1 MKFTQKNLT
10 KSKRKSFI
18 IISFRGGFKMGIF
31 KKLSVVFLVI
41 GAIVTAIVLSSC
53 TINVVPPQPNPPYQP
68 TAHWLF
74 SDVYTNSL
82 NCAGVFED
90 GDYSWE
96 PFQLT
101 VPATVEVTVWSN
113 NLPPSNFD
121 IYIMTD
127 SQYNMYYQ
135 IWNSNDNIDN
145 AAYLFEW
152 DLTQFYNGSQYYL
165 DSYTNFLP
173 AGNYYLV
180 IANNY
185 YQFGRGAYG
194 SAYFNLISYY

>member
-1 MKFTQKNLT
+1 MVFL
-10 KSKRKSFI
+10 I
-18 IISFRGGFKMGIF
+18 YEGGFKMGRF
-31 KKLSVVFLVI
+31 KKLSVVFLII
-41 GAIVTAIVLSSC
+41 GVIVTVIVLSSC
-53 TINVVPPQPNPPYQP
+53 TINVIPPQPTPPYQP

-74 SDVYTNSL
+74 SDVYTGSL
-82 NCAGVFED
+82 NCAGVLED
-90 GDYSWE
+90 GDYFAE

-101 VPATVEVTVWSN
+101 TPATIEINVWSSS
-113 NLPPSNFD
+113 LPPSNFD

-135 IWNSNDNIDN
+135 IWNSNGYISN
-145 AAYLFEW
+145 AAYLSKW

-165 DSYTNFLP
+165 DSYTNILP
-173 AGNYYLV
+173 SGNYYLV

-185 YQFGRGAYG
+185 YHFGRGVYG